1 MKETFLIFK
10 KLVRKGDLNAF
21 FGLIVDNMTQLV
33 IMASILVGVF
43 GFPRDIVFY
52 YMIPGSAV
60 GVLIGDLIYSLMAV
74 RLAQKTGRTD
84 ITAMP
89 LGIDTPSL
97 FAFTFG
103 VVGPAYL
110 ATQDGWL
117 AWKISMGVIVVVGLV
132 KISGSFLGSS
142 IRRSVPRA
150 GLLGPIAGVALL
162 LIAFLPS
169 LKIFHSP
176 LVGLIS
182 LIVIL
187 TCITGKIAF
196 PFRLPAAFAGVLMG
210 VGVYYFLFLFG
221 FWQTPLPILHH
232 LSALQPVFPFPTL
245 GFLEGFPYLFSYLP
259 LAIPFALVVL
269 VGGIDVTESA
279 SASGDEYDTRAILL
293 TDGFSTLMGGL
304 CGGVVQTTPYIGHP
318 AYKEMGGGVGY
329 TFFTALFIGLG
340 GVLGYL
346 GLMVDLLPEA
356 AVAPILVFIG
366 LEIASQAF
374 YATPRAHYKAVVIS
388 FLPIIAS
395 LVIIEMNSLLGHFGK
410 TINDL
415 KGEVMI
421 TYETLLILSNGFII
435 SSLIWGGA
443 LSFIIDHRLKKAAF
457 FFWVASLLTL
467 FGVIHSPFPD
477 GRMFFPW
484 EQVLST
490 TVSLS
495 GAYGLMGFFLLWL
508 EGFHLKRGTLVPT
521 QRTSN

>member
-1 MKETFLIFK
+1 
-10 KLVRKGDLNAF
+10 
-21 FGLIVDNMTQLV
+21 
-33 IMASILVGVF
+33 
-43 GFPRDIVFY
+43 
-52 YMIPGSAV
+52 
-60 GVLIGDLIYSLMAV
+60 
-74 RLAQKTGRTD
+74 
-84 ITAMP
+84 
-89 LGIDTPSL
+89 
-97 FAFTFG
+97 
-103 VVGPAYL
+103 
-110 ATQDGWL
+110 
-117 AWKISMGVIVVVGLV
+117 
-132 KISGSFLGSS
+132 
-142 IRRSVPRA
+142 
-150 GLLGPIAGVALL
+150 
-162 LIAFLPS
+162 
-169 LKIFHSP
+169 
-176 LVGLIS
+176 
-182 LIVIL
+182 
-187 TCITGKIAF
+187 
-196 PFRLPAAFAGVLMG
+196 
-210 VGVYYFLFLFG
+210 
-221 FWQTPLPILHH
+221 
-232 LSALQPVFPFPTL
+232 
-245 GFLEGFPYLFSYLP
+245 
-259 LAIPFALVVL
+259 
-269 VGGIDVTESA
+269 
-279 SASGDEYDTRAILL
+279 
-293 TDGFSTLMGGL
+293 
-304 CGGVVQTTPYIGHP
+304 
-318 AYKEMGGGVGY
+318 MGGGVGY